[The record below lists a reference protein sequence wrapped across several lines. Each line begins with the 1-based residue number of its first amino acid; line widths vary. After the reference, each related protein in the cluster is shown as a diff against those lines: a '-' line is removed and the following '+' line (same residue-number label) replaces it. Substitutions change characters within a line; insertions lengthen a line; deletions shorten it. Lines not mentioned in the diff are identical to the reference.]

1 MRNKTFFDYP
11 VFNNIKDII
20 YYSVNQYPQNV
31 AFRLKERS
39 EENIK
44 YIDITYKEFLDEVNN
59 LGAGLFSLGLKGKRI
74 AILSKNRY
82 EWALSFVSILLGG
95 MVAVPLDKAL
105 TEIEIENSLERAKVD
120 AIIYEEKYEEIIDQ
134 IKRSGK
140 SSIKTYISMEQLE
153 RKRIYKRYNRKWKK
167 RNRKRKQE
175 ISRRRNRRKCSS
187 RARIHIWYDI

>member
-20 YYSVNQYPQNV
+20 YYSVEKYPQNV
-31 AFRLKERS
+31 AFRLKEKN
-39 EENIK
+39 EEDIK
-44 YIDITYKEFLDEVNN
+44 YIDITYKEFLNQVNN
-59 LGAGLFSLGLKGKRI
+59 LGTGLFSLGLKGKRV

-105 TEIEIENSLERAKVD
+105 TEVEIENSLERAKVD
-120 AIIYEEKYEEIIDQ
+120 AIIYEEKYEEIIDKVK
-134 IKRSGK
+134 ISGK
-140 SSIKTYISMEQLE
+140 SNIKTYISMEKID

-167 RNRKRKQE
+167 RNRKGKPT
-175 ISRRRNRRKCSS
+175 ISRCRNRRKCVS
-187 RARIHIWYDI
+187 